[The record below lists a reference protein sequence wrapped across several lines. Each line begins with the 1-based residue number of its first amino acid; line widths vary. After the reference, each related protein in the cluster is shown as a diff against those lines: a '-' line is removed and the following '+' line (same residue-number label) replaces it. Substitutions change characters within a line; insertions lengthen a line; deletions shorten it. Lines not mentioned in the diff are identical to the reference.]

1 MKILIAEDEAV
12 SRTMLV
18 KLLAGWGHE
27 VLATTNGAEAWEAL
41 SKKDGPKLALL
52 DWVMPAMDGIE
63 VVRRVRQAA
72 DLDSHYVYI
81 ILLSQ
86 KTTQEE
92 IVQGLEAGADDY
104 IVKPYDL
111 AELRVR
117 IRTGE
122 RILELQRALIA
133 ANQELRQALGR
144 VKTLSGLLPICASCK
159 NVRDDKGYWQQ
170 IEAYVRDHSE
180 AEFSHS
186 ICPSCF
192 AKLYPEF
199 NKNS

>member
-1 MKILIAEDEAV
+1 
-12 SRTMLV
+12 
-18 KLLAGWGHE
+18 
-27 VLATTNGAEAWEAL
+27 
-41 SKKDGPKLALL
+41 
-52 DWVMPAMDGIE
+52 MPAMDGIE

-192 AKLYPEF
+192 DKLYPEF

>member
-18 KLLAGWGHE
+18 KLLAAWGHE
-27 VLATTNGAEAWEAL
+27 VVPTTNGAEAWEAL
-41 SKKDGPKLALL
+41 RKEDGPKLALL

-104 IVKPYDL
+104 VVKPYDL

-186 ICPSCF
+186 ICPACF
-192 AKLYPEF
+192 DKLYPEF
-199 NKNS
+199 NRNP